1 VNPLQQQHTSV
12 ESPRHLL
19 TLEQVSAEPLGAA
32 SVPAEKRAERAPVP
46 TAR

>member
-1 VNPLQQQHTSV
+1 MADAWAEG
-12 ESPRHLL
+12 ESL